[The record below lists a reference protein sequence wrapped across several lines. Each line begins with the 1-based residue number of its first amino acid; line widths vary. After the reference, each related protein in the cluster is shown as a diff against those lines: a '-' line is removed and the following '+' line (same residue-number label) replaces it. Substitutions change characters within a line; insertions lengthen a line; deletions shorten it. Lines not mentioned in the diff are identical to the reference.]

1 LPSWR
6 DQADPGGDGARAP
19 RIASGGATLAMKPGS
34 AAMSMPR
41 SPSDSSHPLG
51 MPSAL
56 PVLPI
61 RDAVVFP
68 LTIAPVFLDRERS
81 RQLIDDVAK
90 GDRLVAIVAQRD
102 GDGRPSAP
110 EDLYAFGTAAVLH
123 DVVEGP
129 DGVVRAAVQGLERVR
144 IVGWVRTE
152 PYLIARVQ
160 WMPEVVEPGHD
171 LDALVRAAR
180 HCYLRF
186 VSLVAE
192 LSKDLPATVDRVRD
206 PRQLVYLL
214 ASTTPMVHQARQYIL
229 EHPSIKA
236 KLRRL
241 IEHLQQ
247 DIAVRES
254 MRRIASAPCEPAVPE
269 EVPARRRD
277 GPAREIAP
285 ERDAAADGRAL
296 RTQMGALALPEDAR
310 KEVDRELDR
319 LDRTPPASPEHGM
332 IRTYLD
338 WIAKLPWG
346 RVTGGPIDIV
356 RARQYL
362 DQDHHHLHKVKDRV
376 VEDLAV
382 RRLRADRGLAAVV
395 DTSDGATREPILCFV
410 GPPGVGKTSL
420 GQSIARA
427 LGRTFARV
435 ALGGIHD
442 EAEIRGHRRT
452 YIGAMPGR
460 IVQALARCG
469 ASDPVFML
477 DEIDKLG
484 VGFHGDPSAA
494 LLEVLDPAQNQA
506 FVDNYLGVPFDLSRV
521 LFVCTANTVD
531 TIPAPLLDRM
541 EVLTLSGYTDTEKL
555 FIARRH
561 LLPKAI
567 ASHGLK
573 PGEVEVDDDTIRRIV
588 RGYTREAGVRSL
600 SRELASVLRK
610 VVRRVGQGTLPPIRI
625 APDDV
630 RGYLGSP
637 VFQDEIAERVDRP
650 GVVTG
655 LAWMPTGGD
664 ILFVEATIMPGDE
677 DRLVLTGMLGDV
689 MRESAQAA
697 LSYLRSNGARFGL
710 DPRALHRKTVHIHV
724 PAGGIPKD
732 GPSAGV
738 TILVALAS
746 LARGRPVRCDLAMTG
761 EITLRGR
768 VLAVGGVKEKLLA
781 AHRAGMRVVILPTRC
796 QGQLEDV
803 PEDVLRALELIFVES
818 ADQVIAAAL
827 DASVGERAAL
837 PLPEPAA
844 SVQ

>member
-1 LPSWR
+1 MDAPS
-6 DQADPGGDGARAP
+6 AP
-19 RIASGGATLAMKPGS
+19 MTF
-34 AAMSMPR
+34 PR
-41 SPSDSSHPLG
+41 SPSDSNHPMG

-68 LTIAPVFLDRERS
+68 LTIAPVFLERDRCH
-81 RQLIDDVAK
+81 QLIEDVAK

-102 GDGRPSAP
+102 GEGRPSAP

-123 DVVEGP
+123 DMVEGP
-129 DGVVRAAVQGLERVR
+129 DGIVRAAVQGVERVR
-144 IVGWVRTE
+144 IVGWVRTA
-152 PYLIARVQ
+152 PYLVARVQ
-160 WMPEVVEPGHD
+160 WIPDVVEPGHD
-171 LDALVRAAR
+171 LDALIRAAR
-180 HCYLRF
+180 HCYTRF

-192 LSKDLPATVDRVRD
+192 MSKELPAAVDRVRD

-254 MRRIASAPCEPAVPE
+254 MRKIASDAPCEPVAPQ

-277 GPAREIAP
+277 GPMREVLP
-285 ERDAAADGRAL
+285 ERDPADVRGVRA
-296 RTQMGALALPEDAR
+296 QMSGLPLPEDAR

-319 LDRTPPASPEHGM
+319 LERTPPASPEHGM

-338 WIAKLPWG
+338 WVAKLPWG

-356 RARQYL
+356 RARQRL

-382 RRLRADRGLAAVV
+382 RRLRAERGVAV
-395 DTSDGATREPILCFV
+395 GEEGETREPILCFV

-427 LGRTFARV
+427 LGRSFARV

-460 IVQALARCG
+460 ILQALARCG
-469 ASDPVFML
+469 SSDPVFML

-484 VGFHGDPSAA
+484 VGYHGDPSAA

-531 TIPAPLLDRM
+531 TIPPALLDRM
-541 EVLTLSGYTDTEKL
+541 ELLTLSGYTDTEKL

-561 LLPKAI
+561 LLPKAM

-600 SRELASVLRK
+600 SREIASVLRK
-610 VVRRVGQGTLPPIRI
+610 VVRRVGQGTLPPIRV

-637 VFQDEIAERVDRP
+637 VFQDEVAERIDRP

-664 ILFVEATIMPGDE
+664 ILFVEATILPGDE

-697 LSYLRSNGARFGL
+697 LSYLRSNGARFGI

-746 LARGRPVRCDLAMTG
+746 LARGCPVRCDLAMTG
-761 EITLRGR
+761 ELTLRGR
-768 VLAVGGVKEKLLA
+768 VLAVGGVKEKVLA
-781 AHRAGMRVVILPTRC
+781 AHRAGMRTIILPARC
-796 QGQLEDV
+796 EGQLEDV
-803 PEDVLRALELIFVES
+803 PEDVLRALQILFVES
-818 ADQVIAAAL
+818 ADQVLAAAL
-827 DASVGERAAL
+827 DPGVPERAA
-837 PLPEPAA
+837 PRAAEPAA
-844 SVQ
+844 SV

>member
-1 LPSWR
+1 
-6 DQADPGGDGARAP
+6 
-19 RIASGGATLAMKPGS
+19 
-34 AAMSMPR
+34 
-41 SPSDSSHPLG
+41 

-56 PVLPI
+56 PVLPV

-68 LTIAPVFLDRERS
+68 LTIAPVFVERDRS
-81 RQLIDDVAK
+81 RQLVEDVAK
-90 GDRLVAIVAQRD
+90 GDRLVAVVAQRETE
-102 GDGRPSAP
+102 GRPSSP

-144 IVGWVRTE
+144 IVGWARTE
-152 PYLIARVQ
+152 PYLVARVQ
-160 WMPEVVEPGHD
+160 WMPEIVEPGHD
-171 LDALVRAAR
+171 LDALLRAAR
-180 HCYLRF
+180 HCYQRF
-186 VSLVAE
+186 LSLMSDP
-192 LSKDLPATVDRVRD
+192 SKEPPAAIDRIRD

-214 ASTTPMVHQARQYIL
+214 ATTTPMVHQARQYLL

-254 MRRIASAPCEPAVPE
+254 MRKIANEPCEPLVPD
-269 EVPARRRD
+269 EVPPRRRND
-277 GPAREIAP
+277 GPSRDIAP
-285 ERDAAADGRAL
+285 ERDATDNRGL
-296 RTQMGALALPEDAR
+296 RTVMSALALPDDAR
-310 KEVDRELDR
+310 KEVERELER
-319 LDRTPPASPEHGM
+319 LERTPAASPEHGM

-346 RVTGGPIDIV
+346 RATGGPIDIV
-356 RARQYL
+356 RARQRL

-382 RRLRADRGLAAVV
+382 RRLRAERGVAAGG
-395 DTSDGATREPILCFV
+395 DGHTREPILCFV

-427 LGRTFARV
+427 LGRNFARV

-442 EAEIRGHRRT
+442 EAEVRGHRRT

-460 IVQALARCG
+460 ILQALARCG
-469 ASDPVFML
+469 SCDPVFML

-521 LFVCTANTVD
+521 LFVCTANTVS

-541 EVLTLSGYTDTEKL
+541 EVLTLPGYTDTEKL
-555 FIARRH
+555 YIARRH
-561 LLPKAI
+561 LLPKSI
-567 ASHGLK
+567 ASHGLR
-573 PGEVEVDDDTIRRIV
+573 PGEVEVDDDTIRSIV
-588 RGYTREAGVRSL
+588 RGYTREAGVRNL
-600 SRELASVLRK
+600 SREIDSVLRK
-610 VVRRVGQGTLPPIRI
+610 VVRRVGQGTLPPIRV
-625 APDDV
+625 APSDV
-630 RGYLGSP
+630 RSYLGSP
-637 VFQDEIAERVDRP
+637 SFHDEMAERVDRP

-664 ILFVEATIMPGDE
+664 ILFVEVTIMPGDE

-697 LSYLRSNGARFGL
+697 LSYLRSNGARFGI
-710 DPRALHRKTVHIHV
+710 DPRALSRKTVHIHV
-724 PAGGIPKD
+724 PSGGIPKD

-746 LARGRPVRCDLAMTG
+746 LALGCPVRCDLAMTG
-761 EITLRGR
+761 ELTLRGR
-768 VLAVGGVKEKLLA
+768 VLAVGGIKEKMLA
-781 AHRAGMRVVILPTRC
+781 AHRAGIRTVILPSRC
-796 QGQLEDV
+796 EAQVDEV
-803 PEDVLRALELIFVES
+803 PEDVRRALKLVFVDS
-818 ADQVIAAAL
+818 ADQVLAAAL
-827 DASVGERAAL
+827 DPGADRATQ
-837 PLPEPAA
+837 PVRDAA

>member
-1 LPSWR
+1 
-6 DQADPGGDGARAP
+6 
-19 RIASGGATLAMKPGS
+19 
-34 AAMSMPR
+34 
-41 SPSDSSHPLG
+41 
-51 MPSAL
+51 MPSVL

-68 LTIAPVFLDRERS
+68 LTIAPVFIERDRC
-81 RQLIDDVAK
+81 RQLIEDVTK
-90 GDRLVAIVAQRD
+90 GDRLVAIVAQREPE
-102 GDGRPSAP
+102 GRPSAP
-110 EDLYAFGTAAVLH
+110 EDLYAFGTASVLH
-123 DVVEGP
+123 DVIEGP

-144 IVGWVRTE
+144 IVGWARTD
-152 PYLIARVQ
+152 PYLVARVQ
-160 WMPEVVEPGHD
+160 WMPEIVEPGHD

-186 VSLVAE
+186 VTLVTE
-192 LSKDLPATVDRVRD
+192 LSKDLPAAVDRVRD

-247 DIAVRES
+247 DIAVREA
-254 MRRIASAPCEPAVPE
+254 MRKIAADTPCEPMPPE

-277 GPAREIAP
+277 GPMREIAP
-285 ERDAAADGRAL
+285 ERELSPERDGRGL
-296 RTQMGALALPEDAR
+296 RAQMSALALPDDAR

-319 LDRTPPASPEHGM
+319 LERTPPASPEHGM

-338 WIAKLPWG
+338 WIVKLPWG

-356 RARQYL
+356 RARQRL

-382 RRLRADRGLAAVV
+382 RRLRAERGVV
-395 DTSDGATREPILCFV
+395 AGDEGATREPILCFV

-427 LGRTFARV
+427 LGRNFARV

-484 VGFHGDPSAA
+484 VGYHGDPSAA

-531 TIPAPLLDRM
+531 TIPAALLDRM

-588 RGYTREAGVRSL
+588 RGYTREAGVRNL
-600 SRELASVLRK
+600 SREIASVLRK
-610 VVRRVGQGTLPPIRI
+610 VVRRVGQGTLPPIRV

-630 RGYLGSP
+630 RSYLGSP
-637 VFQDEIAERVDRP
+637 VFQDEVAEHVDRP

-655 LAWMPTGGD
+655 LAWMPSGGD
-664 ILFVEATIMPGDE
+664 ILFVEATITPGDE

-697 LSYLRSNGARFGL
+697 LSYLRSNGVRFGI
-710 DPRALHRKTVHIHV
+710 DARAFHRKAVHIHV

-746 LARGRPVRCDLAMTG
+746 LARGCPVRCDLAMTG
-761 EITLRGR
+761 ELTLRGR
-768 VLAVGGVKEKLLA
+768 VLPVGGVKEKVLA
-781 AHRAGMRVVILPTRC
+781 AHRAGMRTVILPARC
-796 QGQLEDV
+796 EAQLEDV
-803 PEDVLRALELIFVES
+803 PEDVLRALQLVFVET
-818 ADQVIAAAL
+818 ADQVLAIAL
-827 DASVGERAAL
+827 DASVAAEAGRAA
-837 PLPEPAA
+837 PPAREPAA

>member
-1 LPSWR
+1 METP
-6 DQADPGGDGARAP
+6 
-19 RIASGGATLAMKPGS
+19 S
-34 AAMSMPR
+34 AAMTFPR
-41 SPSDSSHPLG
+41 SPSDSNHPLG

-68 LTIAPVFLDRERS
+68 LTIAPVFLDRTRCQ
-81 RQLIDDVAK
+81 QLIEDASR
-90 GDRLVAIVAQRD
+90 GDRLVAVVAQRD
-102 GDGRPSAP
+102 GEGRPSAP

-129 DGVVRAAVQGLERVR
+129 DGVVRAAVQGVERVR
-144 IVGWVRTE
+144 IVGWVRTA
-152 PYLIARVQ
+152 PYLVARVQ

-171 LDALVRAAR
+171 LDALIRAAR

-192 LSKDLPATVDRVRD
+192 MSKELPAAVDRIRD

-254 MRRIASAPCEPAVPE
+254 MRKIASDAPCEPVAPD
-269 EVPARRRD
+269 EVPTRRRD
-277 GPAREIAP
+277 GPMREVPP
-285 ERDAAADGRAL
+285 EREPPEGRGL
-296 RTQMGALALPEDAR
+296 RAQMSGLALPEDAR

-319 LDRTPPASPEHGM
+319 LERTPPASPEHGM

-338 WIAKLPWG
+338 WVAKLPWG
-346 RVTGGPIDIV
+346 RVSGGPIDIV
-356 RARQYL
+356 RARQRL

-382 RRLRADRGLAAVV
+382 RRLRAERGVAAG
-395 DTSDGATREPILCFV
+395 DEGGTREPILCFV

-427 LGRTFARV
+427 LGRSFARV

-460 IVQALARCG
+460 ILQALARCG
-469 ASDPVFML
+469 SSDPVFLL

-484 VGFHGDPSAA
+484 VGYHGDPSAA
-494 LLEVLDPAQNQA
+494 LLEVLDPAQNQT

-521 LFVCTANTVD
+521 LFICTANTVD
-531 TIPAPLLDRM
+531 TIPPALLDRL
-541 EVLTLSGYTDTEKL
+541 EVLALPGYTDTEKL

-561 LLPKAI
+561 LLPKAM

-588 RGYTREAGVRSL
+588 RGYTREAGVRHL
-600 SRELASVLRK
+600 SREIASVLRK
-610 VVRRVGQGTLPPIRI
+610 IARSVGQGTLPPIRV

-630 RGYLGSP
+630 RSYLGSP
-637 VFQDEIAERVDRP
+637 VFHDEIAERIDRP

-664 ILFVEATIMPGDE
+664 ILFVEVTITPGDE

-697 LSYLRSNGARFGL
+697 LSYLRSNGARFGI
-710 DPRALHRKTVHIHV
+710 DPRALHRKTIHVHV

-746 LARGRPVRCDLAMTG
+746 LARGCAVRCDLAMTG
-761 EITLRGR
+761 ELTLRGR
-768 VLAVGGVKEKLLA
+768 VLPVGGVKEKVLA
-781 AHRAGMRVVILPTRC
+781 AHRAGMRTVILPARC
-796 QGQLEDV
+796 EGQLDDI
-803 PEDVLRALELIFVES
+803 PEDVLRALQILFVES
-818 ADQVIAAAL
+818 ADQVLAAAL
-827 DASVGERAAL
+827 GPLAVGRLVPPAPERAASM
-837 PLPEPAA
+837 P
-844 SVQ
+844 

>member
-1 LPSWR
+1 MN
-6 DQADPGGDGARAP
+6 A
-19 RIASGGATLAMKPGS
+19 GS
-34 AAMSMPR
+34 AVMSIPR
-41 SPSDSSHPLG
+41 SPSDSSHPMG

-68 LTIAPVFLDRERS
+68 LTIAPVFLERERS
-81 RQLIDDVAK
+81 RQLIEEVSK
-90 GDRLVAIVAQRD
+90 GDRLVAVVAQRE
-102 GDGRPSAP
+102 GDRGPSSP

-129 DGVVRAAVQGLERVR
+129 DGVVRAAVQGVERVR
-144 IVGWVRTE
+144 IVGWVRTS
-152 PYLIARVQ
+152 PYLVARVQ

-186 VSLVAE
+186 AALVGDPSKE
-192 LSKDLPATVDRVRD
+192 LPVPVDRVRD

-229 EHPSIKA
+229 EHPSLKA

-247 DIAVRES
+247 DIVVRES
-254 MRRIASAPCEPAVPE
+254 MRKIASETQGEPAEPE
-269 EVPARRRD
+269 EIPARRCD
-277 GPAREIAP
+277 GPAREAPP
-285 ERDAAADGRAL
+285 ERDPADSRGLRAQL
-296 RTQMGALALPEDAR
+296 GALKLPEDAR

-319 LDRTPPASPEHGM
+319 LERTPPASPEHGM

-356 RARQYL
+356 RARQRL

-382 RRLRADRGLAAVV
+382 RRLRAERGVAPGEE
-395 DTSDGATREPILCFV
+395 GATREPILCFV

-427 LGRTFARV
+427 LGRNFARV

-460 IVQALARCG
+460 IVQALARSG

-484 VGFHGDPSAA
+484 AGFHGDPSAA
-494 LLEVLDPAQNQA
+494 LLEVLDPAQNHA

-521 LFVCTANTVD
+521 LFVCTANTID
-531 TIPAPLLDRM
+531 TIPPPLLDRM
-541 EVLTLSGYTDTEKL
+541 EVLTLPGYTDTEKL

-561 LLPKAI
+561 LLPRAI
-567 ASHGLK
+567 ASHGLR
-573 PGEVEVDDDTIRRIV
+573 PGEVQVDDDTIRRIV
-588 RGYTREAGVRSL
+588 RGYTREAGVRNL

-610 VVRRVGQGTLPPIRI
+610 VVRRVGQGTLPPIRV

-630 RGYLGSP
+630 RSYLGSP

-655 LAWMPTGGD
+655 LAWRPTGGD
-664 ILFVEATIMPGDE
+664 ILFVEATITPGDE

-689 MRESAQAA
+689 MRESAHAA
-697 LSYLRSNGARFGL
+697 LSYLRSNGARLGI
-710 DPRALHRKTVHIHV
+710 DPRFLHRKTVHIHV

-746 LARGRPVRCDLAMTG
+746 LARGRAVRCDLAMTG

-768 VLAVGGVKEKLLA
+768 VLPVGGIKEKVLA
-781 AHRAGMRVVILPTRC
+781 AHRAGMRTVILPARSE
-796 QGQLEDV
+796 GQLEDV
-803 PEDVLRALELIFVES
+803 PEDVLRALEVVFVES
-818 ADQVIAAAL
+818 ADQALAAAL
-827 DASVGERAAL
+827 DAVLSERASQ
-837 PLPEPAA
+837 PGPPPAA

>member
-1 LPSWR
+1 
-6 DQADPGGDGARAP
+6 
-19 RIASGGATLAMKPGS
+19 
-34 AAMSMPR
+34 
-41 SPSDSSHPLG
+41 

-68 LTIAPVFLDRERS
+68 LTIAPVFLDKERS
-81 RQLIDDVAK
+81 RHLVADVAK
-90 GDRLVAIVAQRD
+90 GDRLVALVAQRD
-102 GDGRPSAP
+102 GEGRPPSP
-110 EDLYAFGTAAVLH
+110 EELYAFGTAAILH
-123 DVVEGP
+123 EAVEGP

-144 IVGWVRTE
+144 IIGWVRTE
-152 PYLIARVQ
+152 PYLVARVQ
-160 WMPEVVEPGHD
+160 WMPDVVEPGQD

-180 HCYLRF
+180 QCYLRF
-186 VSLVAE
+186 VSLVTE
-192 LSKDLPATVDRVRD
+192 LSNELPSAVERVRD

-214 ASTTPMVHQARQYIL
+214 ASTTPMIHQARQYIL

-254 MRRIASAPCEPAVPE
+254 MRKIASETPPEVAPPDDVVPRRREGAAVPHAE
-269 EVPARRRD
+269 
-277 GPAREIAP
+277 
-285 ERDAAADGRAL
+285 AADGRGLRGQMAAL
-296 RTQMGALALPEDAR
+296 SLPEDAR
-310 KEVDRELDR
+310 REVDRELDR

-338 WIAKLPWG
+338 WVAKMPWG

-356 RARQYL
+356 RARQRL

-382 RRLRADRGLAAVV
+382 RRLRAERGVAPDEEGTA
-395 DTSDGATREPILCFV
+395 REPILCFV

-427 LGRTFARV
+427 LGRNFARV

-460 IVQALARCG
+460 ILQALSRCG
-469 ASDPVFML
+469 SSDPVFML

-541 EVLTLSGYTDTEKL
+541 EVLALPGYTDTEKL

-561 LLPKAI
+561 LLPRAM
-567 ASHGLK
+567 AAHGLR
-573 PGEVEVDDDTIRRIV
+573 PGEVEIDDDTVRRIV
-588 RGYTREAGVRSL
+588 RGYTREAGVRNL
-600 SRELASVLRK
+600 SRELSSVLRK
-610 VVRRVGQGTLPPIRI
+610 VVRRVGQGALPPIRI

-630 RGYLGSP
+630 RAYLGTP
-637 VFQDEIAERVDRP
+637 GYHDEVAERVDRP
-650 GVVTG
+650 GVATG

-664 ILFVEATIMPGDE
+664 ILFVEAAVMPGED

-697 LSYLRSNGARFGL
+697 LSYLRSNGARLGI
-710 DPRALHRKTVHIHV
+710 DPRVLHRKTVHVHV

-746 LARGRPVRCDLAMTG
+746 LAMGRPVRCDLAMTG
-761 EITLRGR
+761 EVTLRGR
-768 VLAVGGVKEKLLA
+768 VLPVGGIKEKVLA
-781 AHRAGMRVVILPTRC
+781 AHRAGMRSVVLPARC
-796 QGQLEDV
+796 EPQLDDV
-803 PEDVLRALELIFVES
+803 PDDVRRSLRFIFAES
-818 ADQVIAAAL
+818 ADEVLSAAL
-827 DASVGERAAL
+827 DLAA
-837 PLPEPAA
+837 PRSTQPVA